1 MNPAVGVLP
10 LVAYRIA
17 TEPNFLDHLRYQS
30 DNRLSGLQTLDLDEQ
45 SALQKLLKQ
54 GLANLLLTSPDD
66 APLEGYWWTTARK

>member
-1 MNPAVGVLP
+1 MISAVGALP

-17 TEPNFLDHLRYQS
+17 TEPNFLDHLRHQS

-54 GLANLLLTSPDD
+54 GLAYLLLASPDD
-66 APLEGYWWTTARK
+66 APLEGYWWTTAGK